1 MDGGAHHIRLLEALL
16 FASAE
21 PVPERVLVRRLP
33 EAADVGALLEELKGH
48 YAGRGVN
55 LVKSGAS
62 WAFRTAPDLA
72 GQLNQE
78 IEVGRKLSRAA
89 VETLAVIAYH
99 QPVTR
104 TEIEEIRGVG
114 MNRGSLDMLLEA
126 GWAKPLGRRHTPG
139 RPVTW
144 GTTDAFL
151 DHFALH
157 DLGDLPGLDELK
169 AAGFLDPR
177 PALELFSVIA
187 SAEPANGEGET
198 GEAENEDAPAP
209 PDPNDGLTNPVAE

>member
-1 MDGGAHHIRLLEALL
+1 MNGGAHHIRLLEALL
-16 FASAE
+16 FAAAE
-21 PVPERVLVRRLP
+21 PVPERHLARRLP
-33 EAADVGALLEELKGH
+33 EAADVGALLEELKSH

-55 LVKSGAS
+55 LVKAGAS

-104 TEIEEIRGVG
+104 AEIEEIRGVG
-114 MNRGSLDMLLEA
+114 MNRGSLDVLLEA
-126 GWAKPLGRRHTPG
+126 GWVRPLGRRRTPG

-151 DHFALH
+151 DHFALR
-157 DLGDLPGLDELK
+157 DLRDLPGLDELK

-177 PALELFSVIA
+177 PALELYSVTV

-209 PDPNDGLTNPVAE
+209 PDPGDGLTNPVAE

>member
-1 MDGGAHHIRLLEALL
+1 MDSGAHHIRLLEALL

-21 PVPERVLVRRLP
+21 PVSERALVRRLP
-33 EAADVGALLEELKGH
+33 EGADVGALLEELQGH

-55 LVKSGAS
+55 LVKVGAS
-62 WAFRTAPDLA
+62 WAFRTAPNLA

-78 IEVGRKLSRAA
+78 IKVGRKLPRAA

-104 TEIEEIRGVG
+104 AEIEEIRGVG
-114 MNRGSLDMLLEA
+114 MNRGSLDVLLEA
-126 GWAKPLGRRHTPG
+126 GWIRPLGRRRTPG
-139 RPVTW
+139 RPVAW

-157 DLGDLPGLDELK
+157 DLRDLPGLDELK
-169 AAGFLDPR
+169 SAGFLDSR
-177 PALELFSVIA
+177 PALELYSVTG
-187 SAEPANGEGET
+187 STQPANDEGES
-198 GEAENEDAPAP
+198 GEAENEDAASPLD
-209 PDPNDGLTNPVAE
+209 PDDCFTDPVSE

>member
-1 MDGGAHHIRLLEALL
+1 MDSGAHHIRLLEALL

-21 PVPERVLVRRLP
+21 PVSERALVRCLP
-33 EAADVGALLEELKGH
+33 EGADVGALLEELQGH

-55 LVKSGAS
+55 LVKVGAS
-62 WAFRTAPDLA
+62 WAFRTAPNLA

-78 IEVGRKLSRAA
+78 IKVGRKLPRAA

-104 TEIEEIRGVG
+104 AEIEEIRGVG

-151 DHFALH
+151 DHFALG

-187 SAEPANGEGET
+187 STEPANGEDET

-209 PDPNDGLTNPVAE
+209 PDPDDGLTNPVAE